1 MRLRLG
7 SRRLGRPPGSAR
19 GVGAGA
25 RLGLSAALVRTA
37 SLGPAAPCRAAGLV
51 IEAPRQIAA
60 PGCGGVCDLP
70 QVNTI
75 PIGDACSTL
84 AAEALGQ

>member
-1 MRLRLG
+1 MW
-7 SRRLGRPPGSAR
+7 SHRLGRQPGSAR
-19 GVGAGA
+19 G
-25 RLGLSAALVRTA
+25 LGTSLWLALSVALVLTA
-37 SLGPAAPCRAAGLV
+37 SLGPAAPCCAAGLV